1 MIPEARLPQ
10 SVLQAD
16 IDFCLKKVHDES
28 VKVEVHLNNKTNV
41 EELASQYDHVILASG
56 QSVNRFPAEY
66 EAVKKY
72 ILQPQQILDKKEN
85 YADKKVIVI
94 GGGAVAVD
102 VCSVLHE

>member
-1 MIPEARLPQ
+1 MNQ
-10 SVLQAD
+10 
-16 IDFCLKKVHDES
+16 
-28 VKVEVHLNNKTNV
+28 KTNV
-41 EELASQYDHVILASG
+41 EEIAAKYDHVILASG

-66 EAVKKY
+66 EPVKKY
-72 ILQPQQILDKKEN
+72 ILQPQEILEKKQN